1 MVNRLR
7 DKGINTVTGEFGAMM
22 DIELVNEGPVTFVID
37 SKEL

>member
-1 MVNRLR
+1 MVNRLH
-7 DKGINTVTGEFGAMM
+7 DKGINTVTGEFGAKM